1 MFQGRGEGAEQLGS
15 EVYITRCIEE
25 RVPIYVRE
33 G

>member
-15 EVYITRCIEE
+15 EVYISRCFGE
-25 RVPIYVRE
+25 RMPIYVGE